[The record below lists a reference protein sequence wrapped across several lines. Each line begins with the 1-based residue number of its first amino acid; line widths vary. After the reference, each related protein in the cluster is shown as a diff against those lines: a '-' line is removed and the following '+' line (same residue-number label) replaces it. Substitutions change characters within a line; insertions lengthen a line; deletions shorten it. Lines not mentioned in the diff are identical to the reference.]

1 MEERMCRNLKYS
13 LEQMKI
19 AGEKDNYMKIID
31 SVIVGPEIVR
41 NVQILL
47 LLVKLAK
54 LFSLL

>member
-1 MEERMCRNLKYS
+1 MCRNLKYS

-47 LLVKLAK
+47 LLVKQ
-54 LFSLL
+54 